1 MKIINLTPHP
11 VNFYR
16 VDDLLELG
24 KPGSNQ
30 YTLPEEREVQPFL
43 SLPSHVTPA
52 TAPRVE
58 VNHVPA
64 GAVAGVPLFRAAF
77 GEVYNLP
84 ASEADTV
91 YIVSALVFNAAPARQ
106 DLVTVLG
113 GVKDRD
119 GRICGCVGLA
129 GRRDGSK

>member
-1 MKIINLTPHP
+1 MNIINLTPHA

-16 VDDLLELG
+16 VWDLVELG

-30 YTLPEEREVQPFL
+30 WALPEGGVQPYR
-43 SLPSHVTPA
+43 SIQSSVTPA

-58 VNHVPA
+58 VQHVPSGELDGIPA
-64 GAVAGVPLFRAAF
+64 YMADF

-84 ASEADTV
+84 APVEDTV
-91 YIVSALVFNAAPARQ
+91 YIVSALVSNAAPERY

-113 GVKDRD
+113 GVKDPT

-129 GRRDGSK
+129 RRS